1 MQKFTSI
8 EYLKIAVA
16 NAFGKDK
23 LSWKERIRWVEDQK
37 DLLSLASAADEPA
50 QFDAAV
56 RALEKALRGEYIGY
70 GVGLDATSSGTQWL
84 AVLTRDKKA
93 AKLCNVLGTGNREDI
108 YTNIYNKVCEQ
119 TGNEAKIERAH
130 VKKAIMTSLY
140 ASEAKPKEIFG
151 EGSKA
156 LQVFYETMAEE
167 LPLVWNFNEDCKE
180 FWREDIDEYSW
191 TLPDNFTAKCKVMVP
206 CKETIQY
213 KGTFAT
219 VTTYIQGTKKKGREL
234 SANFTHSVD
243 AYAMRELI
251 RRCMY
256 DPEQIERMNTYISEV
271 SVNNPRRHAM
281 IDVFSDLYN
290 RTRMV
295 SLRLA
300 DYIHNQGNMNYL
312 YIINKELFNAFLG
325 LLDKLP
331 NKSFEVYAVHDQ
343 FISHPNYCN
352 DVRQQ
357 YIYLLAE
364 VCDSTLLEHII
375 CEYFNEEG
383 ICEYEAEGFGEE
395 IIHTSEYALS

>member
-8 EYLKIAVA
+8 EYLMIAVA

-23 LSWKERIRWVEDQK
+23 LSWNERIRWVDDQEN
-37 DLLSLASAADEPA
+37 LLSLTNEADEPA

-56 RALEKALRGEYIGY
+56 RALEKARTGAYIGY

-84 AVLTRDKKA
+84 AVLTRDRKA
-93 AKLCNVLGTGNREDI
+93 AKLCNVLGTGKREDI
-108 YTNIYNKVCEQ
+108 YTNIYKKVCEQ

-151 EGSKA
+151 EGSYA
-156 LQVFYETMAEE
+156 LQVFYDTMEEE
-167 LPLVWNFNEDCKE
+167 LPLVWAFNEECKE
-180 FWREDIDEYSW
+180 NWRSDIDEYTW

-206 CKETIQY
+206 RKETIHY
-213 KGTFAT
+213 KGNFAT
-219 VTTYIQGTKKKGREL
+219 VTTYVQGYKQKGREL
-234 SANFTHSVD
+234 SANWTHSVD
-243 AYAMRELI
+243 SYAMRELI

-256 DPEQIERMNTYISEV
+256 DPKQIERMNTYLSEV
-271 SVNNPRRHAM
+271 SVDNPRRHAM
-281 IDVFSDLYN
+281 IDVFSNLYN
-290 RTRMV
+290 RTKMV

-312 YIINKELFNAFLG
+312 YVTNKELFNAFLG

-331 NKSFEVYAVHDQ
+331 SKPFEVYAVHDQ

-357 YIYLLAE
+357 YVYLLAE
-364 VCDSTLLEHII
+364 VCDSTLLDHILNQ
-375 CEYFNEEG
+375 YLGEG
-383 ICEYEAEGFGEE
+383 CGWDYDDESFGEE